1 MSAICFDHVDEV
13 FGQRPEAAFPLIDQ
27 ALSRDDIFDR
37 TCQLVAVRDACL
49 RVEEGEMCVLMGLS
63 GSGKSSLLRAINGLN
78 PISRGQ
84 LTVRCAGAEVDMA
97 NCSARQLREVRTRGI
112 AMVFQNFA
120 LMPWLNVEENVAFGL
135 HALQLSAK
143 ESKRRVDTVLEQVG
157 LGRRRYALPA
167 ELSGGM
173 QQRVGLARALAVDSD
188 ILLMDEPFSALDPLI
203 RNQLQDELLSLQKTL
218 RKTIVFVSHD
228 MDEALK
234 LGSHIA
240 ILRDGQIVQNGTPQA
255 IMFQPAD
262 DYVRQFVKHSNPLN
276 VLSAASLMRPGHFPG
291 LEQIM
296 SAAQNA
302 HSAVQYW
309 HAPEPLSLLRAKP
322 TVVDADIR
330 LREAFAV
337 YAQTGCELILA
348 QDGKMVGCLSGA
360 QMSRAILGQAA

>member
-1 MSAICFDHVDEV
+1 MMSAICFEHVDEV
-13 FGQRPEAAFPLIDQ
+13 FGAQPASAFALMDQ

-37 TCQLVAVRDACL
+37 TGQLVAVRDVCL
-49 RVEEGEMCVLMGLS
+49 RVEEGEICVLMGLS

-78 PISRGQ
+78 PVSRGQ
-84 LTVRCAGAEVDMA
+84 LTVRCAGVDVDMA
-97 NCSARQLREVRTRGI
+97 HCSAKQLREVRSRGI

-120 LMPWLNVEENVAFGL
+120 LMPWLTVEENVAFGL

-143 ESKRRVDTVLEQVG
+143 ESQRRVNKVLDQVG
-157 LGRRRYALPA
+157 LARRRHALPA

-173 QQRVGLARALAVDSD
+173 QQRVGLARALVVESD

-203 RNQLQDELLSLQKTL
+203 RNQLQDELLSLQKEL
-218 RKTIVFVSHD
+218 HKTIVFVSHD

-240 ILRDGQIVQNGTPQA
+240 ILRDGQVVQNGRPQD

-262 DYVRQFVKHSNPLN
+262 EYVRQFVQHSNPLN
-276 VLSAASLMRPGHFPG
+276 VLSAASVMRPN
-291 LEQIM
+291 LEAVALEGAVL
-296 SAAQNA
+296 SANL
-302 HSAVQYW
+302 QYW
-309 HAPEPLSLLRAKP
+309 YAEEPLALLGAKP

-348 QDGKMVGCLSGA
+348 HNGQMVGRLSGA
-360 QMSRAILGQAA
+360 EMSRAILGQAA

>member
-13 FGQRPEAAFPLIDQ
+13 FGQQPESAFPLIDQ
-27 ALSRDDIFDR
+27 SLSRDDIFDR
-37 TCQLVAVRDACL
+37 TGQLVAVRDVCL

-84 LTVRCAGAEVDMA
+84 LTVRCAGAEIDMTH
-97 NCSARQLREVRTRGI
+97 CSAKQLQAVRTRGI

-143 ESKRRVDTVLEQVG
+143 ESKRRVDAVLEQVG

-173 QQRVGLARALAVDSD
+173 QQRVGLARALVVDSD

-234 LGSHIA
+234 LGSQIA
-240 ILRDGQIVQNGTPQA
+240 ILRDGQIVQNGTPQE
-255 IMFQPAD
+255 IMFKPAD
-262 DYVRQFVKHSNPLN
+262 DYVRQFVRHSNPLN
-276 VLSAASLMRPGHFPG
+276 VLSAASLMRPGHFSS
-291 LEQIM
+291 LELM
-296 SAAQNA
+296 ASGAHAQ
-302 HSAVQYW
+302 SSVQYW
-309 HAPEPLSLLRAKP
+309 HAAEPLALLRAKP

>member
-13 FGQRPEAAFPLIDQ
+13 FGEQPEAAFALMDQ
-27 ALSRDDIFDR
+27 SRSRDDIFDQ
-37 TCQLVAVRDACL
+37 TGQLVAVRDACL
-49 RVEEGEMCVLMGLS
+49 RVEEGEICVLMGLS

-97 NCSARQLREVRTRGI
+97 HCSARQLQEVRTRGI

-143 ESKRRVDTVLEQVG
+143 ENKRRVDMVLEQVG
-157 LGRRRYALPA
+157 LGRRRHALPA

-173 QQRVGLARALAVDSD
+173 QQRVGLARALVVDSD

-203 RNQLQDELLSLQKTL
+203 RNQLQDELLSLQKAL

-240 ILRDGQIVQNGTPQA
+240 ILRDGQIVQNGTPQD
-255 IMFQPAD
+255 IMFKPAD
-262 DYVRQFVKHSNPLN
+262 DYVRQFVQHSNPLN
-276 VLSAASLMRPGHFPG
+276 VLSAASLMQPGHFPS
-291 LEQIM
+291 LEGM
-296 SAAQNA
+296 AAKELA
-302 HSAVQYW
+302 RPALQYW
-309 HAPEPLSLLRAKP
+309 HASEPLALLRAKP

-348 QDGKMVGCLSGA
+348 QDGKMVGRLSGA
-360 QMSRAILGQAA
+360 EMSRAILGQVA